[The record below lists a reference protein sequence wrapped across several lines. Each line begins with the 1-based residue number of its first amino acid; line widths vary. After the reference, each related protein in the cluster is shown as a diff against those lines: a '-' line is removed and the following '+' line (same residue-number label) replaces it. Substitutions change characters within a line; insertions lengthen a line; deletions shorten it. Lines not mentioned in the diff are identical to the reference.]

1 MVWIMYTASD
11 PGRLPVS
18 RIPNLRTCG
27 HSLSAILLLSFACTA
42 SAQTSGVEYFETKIR
57 PLLSAK
63 CQGCH
68 NATTRTAGLDLSSAE
83 GFQKGG
89 DGGPL
94 FDAAKPAE
102 SRLLRAVGYQ
112 SSIKMP
118 PTGKLKDE
126 DLAALRQWV
135 DLGAPWP
142 ADKAGALKVSAAKPG
157 ADLTEQ
163 RKFWSFQPVRK
174 GTPPTVRDRAW
185 AKNPIDAFVLA
196 RLETKGLKPAAPAD
210 KITLLRRAT
219 YDLIGLSPTESE
231 TRDFLAD
238 TSPQAFARVVDRLLA
253 SPRYG
258 ERWGRHWMDVA
269 RYADST
275 GADEDHRYPHAWR
288 YRDYVIE
295 SFNRDLPYDQ
305 FVREQIAGDLLPAD
319 KPDDVNVRGL
329 VATGFLA
336 LGPKLI
342 AEQDKVK
349 MFYDIVDEQID
360 VTSRAFLGLTV
371 ACARCHDHKFDP
383 ISTKDYYS
391 LASIFASSKQLAK
404 LEGVVSELYFAPL
417 VSKDLADKYEAHQ
430 TRIKDKQKDINDLL
444 AAEGTRYRDALTPNL
459 AGYML
464 AGGRVYRDGLTAT
477 LAAEEAHLDVAVV
490 ERWATYLKPVTE
502 RRSHLEAWYNATPA
516 MRTQIAAD
524 YQKSFIATVEF
535 RRQTMDK
542 WKQESAAAKAAGKEP
557 SPQPKFQPG
566 DDRFYTEVAA
576 GKGPFALPEKERE
589 SLISQEARTRLATL
603 QSELKQLKDSGP
615 PEPPLACAVT
625 EGTVIEQKVFIRG
638 NPENQ
643 GDLVPKRFPV
653 VLAGASQPAI
663 TTGSGRRE
671 LATWITDPANP
682 LPARVMV
689 NRIWQWHFGDGIVRT
704 PGNFGKAG
712 ERPTNPELL
721 DYLAA
726 SFVEG
731 GWSVKSMHRLLMLSN
746 AYQMSSLATPDAL
759 ERDADGALLSRF
771 PPRRLE
777 VEEIRDSL
785 LQLDGTLDLT
795 VGGALL
801 SGRGRDTEFSDERMG
816 MQPDQSKRRTVYLPL
831 RRSNL
836 ASVLTLFDF
845 GDATTPGDG
854 RSQTN
859 VAPQALYMM
868 NSEFVAAQA
877 RAVATQLLGNTT
889 LDDSGRVNGAWYRIL
904 GRPAQSDEVSGA
916 LRYLVAFPGK
926 SDGQQGRLDAWTSFC
941 RTLIGSNEFLYIH

>member
-1 MVWIMYTASD
+1 MYTG
-11 PGRLPVS
+11 PGRRRLPVS
-18 RIPNLRTCG
+18 RIS
-27 HSLSAILLLSFACTA
+27 HSLVCRHFLSATLFLSSAFTA
-42 SAQTSGVEYFETKIR
+42 LAQTSGVEYFEAKIR
-57 PLLSAK
+57 PLLSVK

-89 DGGPL
+89 DGGL
-94 FDAAKPAE
+94 LVDVAKPAE
-102 SRLLRAVGYQ
+102 SRLLRAVGYE

-118 PTGKLKDE
+118 PTGKLNDE

-135 DLGAPWP
+135 GMGAPWP
-142 ADKAGALKVSAAKPG
+142 ADKAGAAKVSAAKPG

-163 RKFWSFQPVRK
+163 RKFWSFQPVHK
-174 GTPPTVRDRAW
+174 GTPPPIRDRAW
-185 AKNPIDAFVLA
+185 VKNPIDAFVLA
-196 RLETKGLKPAAPAD
+196 RLEAKGMKPASPAD
-210 KITLLRRAT
+210 KVTLLRRAT
-219 YDLIGLSPTESE
+219 YDLTGLPPTEAE
-231 TRDFLAD
+231 TRDFQAD
-238 TSPQAFARVVDRLLA
+238 ASPQAFERVVDRLLA

-305 FVREQIAGDLLPAD
+305 FVREQIAGDLLPPD

-404 LEGVVSELYFAPL
+404 IEGVVSELYFAPL
-417 VSKDLADKYEAHQ
+417 VSRGLADRYEAHQ
-430 TRIKDKQKDINDLL
+430 TSIKDKQKEINDLL
-444 AAEGTRYRDALTPNL
+444 AAEGTRYRDALTPHL
-459 AGYML
+459 ADYML
-464 AGGRVYRDGLTAT
+464 AAGRVYRDGLTAAQ
-477 LAAEEAHLDVAVV
+477 AAEAAHLDTAVV
-490 ERWATYLKPVTE
+490 ERWAAYLKPVTE
-502 RRSHLEAWYNATPA
+502 RRSHLESWYNAPPA
-516 MRTQIAAD
+516 MRAQTAAD

-535 RRQTMDK
+535 RRQAMEK

-557 SPQPKFQPG
+557 STQPKFQPG
-566 DDRFYTEVAA
+566 DDRFYTEVVA
-576 GKGPFALPEKERE
+576 GKGPFALPEKERA
-589 SLISQEARTRLATL
+589 SLISPDARVRLATL
-603 QSELKQLKDSGP
+603 ENELKQLKDSAP

-625 EGTVIEQKVFIRG
+625 EGKVTDQRVFIRG

-643 GDLVPKRFPV
+643 GDVVPKRFPV
-653 VLAGASQPAI
+653 ILTSASEPPI
-663 TTGSGRRE
+663 TAGSGRKE
-671 LATWITDPANP
+671 LANWITNPANP
-682 LPARVMV
+682 LPARVMA

-731 GWSVKSMHRLLMLSN
+731 GWSVKSMHRLLMLSS
-746 AYQMSSLATPDAL
+746 AYQMSSLAAPEAL
-759 ERDADGALLSRF
+759 ERDADNTLLSRF
-771 PPRRLE
+771 PARRLE

-877 RAVATQLLGNTT
+877 RSVAGQLLGDSA
-889 LDDSGRVNGAWYRIL
+889 LDDSGRVRGAWYRIL
-904 GRPAQSDEVSGA
+904 GRPARQDEVDRA
-916 LRYLVAFPGK
+916 LQYLVAFPGK
-926 SDGQQGRLDAWTSFC
+926 SDGQQGRLDVWTSFC
-941 RTLIGSNEFLYIH
+941 RTLISSNEFLYIH